1 MTGAEKRNHR
11 RFDLAL
17 PVQVR
22 VQSVAAQWQ
31 ETATNDIS
39 ARGIY
44 FRAQGDFEK
53 GTMLECEVTLP
64 PELCP
69 GGKSMRVKCSGHIV
83 RVERRDEDG
92 SIGVAA
98 ALENYEFSTI

>member
-22 VQSVAAQWQ
+22 VQAKAAQWQ

-44 FRAQGDFEK
+44 FRAQGDFEQ
-53 GTMLECEVTLP
+53 GSILECEVTLP
-64 PELCP
+64 PELCN
-69 GGKSMRVKCSGHIV
+69 GLSMRVRCRGQVI
-83 RVERRDEDG
+83 RVERGHEDG

-98 ALENYEFSTI
+98 TIENYDFSAVV